1 MPVSEC
7 SARHPRRPAPPPDR
21 PGTPGA
27 GRGAPVELFF
37 RAQLIFARPRNG
49 GEARVEKAWVVAK
62 SAVLSFIADDA
73 LSKGAA
79 IAFYT
84 VTSIA
89 PILLIVVAVAG
100 LAFGH
105 EAAQN
110 GIVAQLSGLLGRES
124 AAFLQSAI
132 ANAQDKSS
140 GTLAALVGVVT
151 IIVTAS
157 GVFGEMQSA
166 LNAIWKIDTSGTPIS
181 RLIRARATSLGL
193 VVSLG
198 FLMMVS
204 LVVSA
209 GLTALG
215 DYLNAVLPF
224 GKVVLSI
231 LNGLVSFLL
240 IAVLFAAIYRA
251 LPDKPILWRDV
262 AVGSVVTSLLFTGGK
277 SLIGWYIGSS
287 AVASAYGA
295 AGALIV
301 ILLWI
306 YYSAQI
312 FLLGAEFTKA
322 WSDLRRGK
330 PLPAQAS
337 GRADRLQEA
346 RP

>member
-1 MPVSEC
+1 LS
-7 SARHPRRPAPPPDR
+7 RPARRSTD
-21 PGTPGA
+21 GA
-27 GRGAPVELFF
+27 LVK
-37 RAQLIFARPRNG
+37 
-49 GEARVEKAWVVAK
+49 KAWALAN
-62 SAVLSFIADDA
+62 STVLAFVEDDA

-100 LAFGH
+100 LAFGQ

-110 GIVAQLSGLLGRES
+110 GIVSQLSGLMGKES
-124 AAFLQSAI
+124 AQFLQA
-132 ANAQDKSS
+132 ALAGAQSKSS
-140 GTLAALVGVVT
+140 GTLATLIGIAT

-166 LNAIWKIDTSGTPIS
+166 LNTIWKIDSSGTPIS
-181 RLIRARATSLGL
+181 RLIRARAASLGL

-215 DYLNAVLPF
+215 NYLNAVLPF
-224 GKVVLSI
+224 GKVLLTI
-231 LNGLVSFLL
+231 LNGIVSFVL
-240 IAVLFAAIYRA
+240 IAVLFAAIYKV
-251 LPDKPILWRDV
+251 LPDRPIQWRDV
-262 AVGSVVTSLLFTGGK
+262 VVGSAVTSLLFTAGK

-287 AVASAYGA
+287 AVASTYGA
-295 AGALIV
+295 AGAFLV
-301 ILLWI
+301 VLLWV

-322 WSDLRRGK
+322 WSDMRTGK
-330 PLPAQAS
+330 P
-337 GRADRLQEA
+337 RAA
-346 RP
+346 

>member
-1 MPVSEC
+1 
-7 SARHPRRPAPPPDR
+7 
-21 PGTPGA
+21 
-27 GRGAPVELFF
+27 
-37 RAQLIFARPRNG
+37 
-49 GEARVEKAWVVAK
+49 VEKAWILIK
-62 SAVLSFIADDA
+62 STVLSFIEDDA

-100 LAFGH
+100 LAFGT

-110 GIVAQLSGLLGRES
+110 GIVGQLTGLIGKES
-124 AAFLQSAI
+124 AEFLQSAI
-132 ANAQDKSS
+132 ANARNKSA
-140 GTLAALVGVVT
+140 GTLATLIGVVT

-166 LNAIWKIDTSGTPIS
+166 LNAIWKIDSSGTPIS
-181 RLIRARATSLGL
+181 RLIRARAASLGL

-215 DYLNAVLPF
+215 DYLNAILPF
-224 GKVVLSI
+224 GKIVLTI
-231 LNGLVSFLL
+231 LNGIVSVLL
-240 IAVLFAAIYRA
+240 ISVLFAAIYKV
-251 LPDKPILWRDV
+251 LPDRPIQWRDV
-262 AVGSVVTSLLFTGGK
+262 VVGSAATALLFTGGK

-287 AVASAYGA
+287 AVASTYGA

-301 ILLWI
+301 ILLWV

-322 WSDLRRGK
+322 YSVFRTGK
-330 PLPAQAS
+330 PREAQES
-337 GRADRLQEA
+337 CQVDRLEG
-346 RP
+346 PKT